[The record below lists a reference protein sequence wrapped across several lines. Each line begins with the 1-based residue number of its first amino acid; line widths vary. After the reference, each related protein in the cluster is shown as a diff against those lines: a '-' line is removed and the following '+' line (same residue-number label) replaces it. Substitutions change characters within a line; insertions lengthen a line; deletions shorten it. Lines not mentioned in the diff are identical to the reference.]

1 MKDQLMEYIE
11 KNHLL
16 TKRQSGYRKMHSC
29 ETALNL
35 VIVNWKEAKD
45 NNESI
50 LCVFL
55 DLKRAFE
62 TIDRQ
67 KLIQKLKKFG
77 INNCAL
83 KWFESYL
90 DGRKQV
96 TKVNGQISRPRDN
109 RIGIPQGSIIGA
121 ILFIIYIN
129 DMPEVLSE
137 VAINLFA
144 DDTLLYIT
152 GKKCE

>member
-1 MKDQLMEYIE
+1 M
-11 KNHLL
+11 
-16 TKRQSGYRKMHSC
+16 
-29 ETALNL
+29 
-35 VIVNWKEAKD
+35 
-45 NNESI
+45 
-50 LCVFL
+50 
-55 DLKRAFE
+55 
-62 TIDRQ
+62 
-67 KLIQKLKKFG
+67 KKFG

-152 GKKCE
+152 GKKCEWIDKHNEQRVKNCVWVAKPEQAKT